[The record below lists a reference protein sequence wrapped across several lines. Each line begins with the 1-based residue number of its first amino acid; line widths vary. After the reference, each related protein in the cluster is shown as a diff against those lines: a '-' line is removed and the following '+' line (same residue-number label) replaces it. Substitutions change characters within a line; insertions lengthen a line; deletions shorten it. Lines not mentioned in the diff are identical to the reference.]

1 MQDLSALVARLPE
14 KPGCYLFKDSAGDI
28 LYVGKAVNLRSRVR
42 SYFHSPRS
50 LTTKVLHMVQ
60 QIADIEY
67 ITTDSEVEAL
77 ILENNLIKEHR
88 PKYNIRLRDDKQYPY
103 LKVTLHDKWPR
114 VIVARQVKRD
124 GARYFG
130 PYTSS
135 TAMWET
141 LKLSRR
147 LFPLRTCNR
156 VEAHSRPCLE
166 YHIGRC
172 LGPCI
177 PDFDETEVGGQT
189 GREAYDQT
197 VQDLCDFLAGKQD
210 GLLKKLRER
219 MERAAEAL
227 EFERAAEL
235 RDQIRAVEKVT
246 ERQKIASPG
255 MEDQDALALAELDG
269 DSCITV
275 FFVRDG
281 KVIGRE
287 PFVLPDT
294 LDTPPGEVMEA
305 FIKQF
310 YSEGQHVPKTVLVS
324 VMPDEAELL
333 AQWLSAKRGSR
344 VELRRP
350 QRGSRRELIEM
361 VAANAA
367 QTLADRKAEQE
378 RDLAATEGA
387 VSSLQEHLDLPVP
400 PRRIEC
406 FDISNLAGQEIVAAM
421 TVFVDGRPA
430 KSQYRRFRIR
440 TVIGGEPDDYRAMAE
455 VIERRFRNGLQE
467 LAAVQ
472 EQPAEERDKAEA
484 KAKFLPLPDLVIV
497 DGGKGQLNAARK
509 VMHALGVAHIP
520 AFGLAEENEWLYA
533 EGEPEPIILP
543 RQSHALYLLQRV
555 RDEAHRFGVEYLRKL
570 HGKGMR
576 KSVLDDVPGIG
587 PVRKKALLKHFGSVR
602 KMREATVE
610 ELAAAPG
617 MTRAAAEKLKEVLG
631 GR

>member
-1 MQDLSALVARLPE
+1 MQDLTAIVARLPE
-14 KPGCYLFKDSAGDI
+14 KPGCYLFKDSAGEI
-28 LYVGKAVNLRSRVR
+28 LYVGKAVNLRARVR
-42 SYFHSPRS
+42 SYFQSPRN
-50 LTTKVLHMVQ
+50 LTSKVLQMVQ

-77 ILENNLIKEHR
+77 ILESNLIKQHR

-103 LKVTLHDKWPR
+103 LKVTLQDKWPR
-114 VIVARQVKRD
+114 VVVARQVKKD

-135 TAMWET
+135 TPMWET

-177 PDFDETEVGGQT
+177 PDFD
-189 GREAYDQT
+189 GREEYDQT
-197 VQDLCDFLAGKQD
+197 VQDLCEFLAGKQD

-219 MERAAEAL
+219 MEAAAEAL

-255 MEDQDALALAELDG
+255 LEDQDALALAELDG
-269 DSCITV
+269 DSCVMV

-294 LDTPPGEVMEA
+294 VDTPPGEVMGA

-324 VMPDEAELL
+324 VMPDDAELL
-333 AQWLSAKRGSR
+333 TQWLSARRGSR

-350 QRGSRRELIEM
+350 QRGSRRELIEL
-361 VAANAA
+361 VAENAQ
-367 QTLADRKAEQE
+367 QTLADRKAERE

-387 VSSLQEHLDLPVP
+387 VASLQEHLDLDVP

-406 FDISNLAGQEIVAAM
+406 FDISNLSGQEIVAAM
-421 TVFVDGRPA
+421 AVFVDGRPSKA
-430 KSQYRRFRIR
+430 HYRRFRIR
-440 TVIGGEPDDYRAMAE
+440 TVTGGEPDDYRAMAE
-455 VIERRFRNGLQE
+455 VVERRFRQGLQE
-467 LAAVQ
+467 QAAVQ
-472 EQPAEERDKAEA
+472 ERPPAERAAAEA
-484 KAKFLPLPDLVIV
+484 KAKFLPLPDLVII
-497 DGGKGQLNAARK
+497 DGGKGQLSAARK
-509 VMHALGVAHIP
+509 VMHALGIGHIP
-520 AFGLAEENEWLYA
+520 TFALAEENEWLFT
-533 EGEPEPIILP
+533 EGEPDPIVLP
-543 RQSHALYLLQRV
+543 RQSHALYLLQRI
-555 RDEAHRFGVEYLRKL
+555 RDEAHRFGLDYLRKV

-576 KSVLDDVPGIG
+576 RSVLDDVPGIG

-602 KMREATVE
+602 KLREATVE

-617 MTRAAAEKLKEVLG
+617 MTRPAAEKLKEVLG